1 MHYFLFSRKGAA
13 IACIILFHCCL
24 PENNLNFRQ
33 NCNNANSPAS
43 GGCHLHFKVFTCLS
57 KHLPFHPRFC
67 LTKHINEQGTVNA
80 VFSASQIEI
89 WETAFQNCS
98 HTYPIDKDMP
108 LTFWLMWPSLFL
120 FLWWF
125 FSTELLLLRYRTV
138 PSVIWQNIS
147 DLWNNSIAW
156 NNFRPW

>member
-24 PENNLNFRQ
+24 PENTLNFRQ

-98 HTYPIDKDMP
+98 HTYPIDKERHATDI
-108 LTFWLMWPSLFL
+108 LTYVTFTISF
-120 FLWWF
+120 
-125 FSTELLLLRYRTV
+125 
-138 PSVIWQNIS
+138 SVIVFFP
-147 DLWNNSIAW
+147 L
-156 NNFRPW
+156 NFSC